1 MTGSASQ
8 LGALVLGLLATLL
21 VVAVWQTI
29 TAARLRRAA
38 EGAADL
44 ATWRQATYDWRAAYW
59 ELAATATCPLCGT
72 HLDPE
77 PTAPIAEPNLR
88 SDQ

>member
-1 MTGSASQ
+1 MTQ

-21 VVAVWQTI
+21 VVALRQAT
-29 TAARLRRAA
+29 TAARLRQRCA
-38 EGAADL
+38 EATADL
-44 ATWRQATYDWRAAYW
+44 ATWQEATHNWRAAYW
-59 ELAATATCPLCGT
+59 QLAATATCPLCGT

-77 PTAPIAEPNLR
+77 PSAPIAEPNLR